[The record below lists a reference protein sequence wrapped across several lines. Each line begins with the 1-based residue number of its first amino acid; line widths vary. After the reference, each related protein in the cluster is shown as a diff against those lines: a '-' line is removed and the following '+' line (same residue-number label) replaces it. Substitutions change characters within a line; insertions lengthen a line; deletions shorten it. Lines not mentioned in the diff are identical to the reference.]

1 MNLAPILGFLI
12 AIGVFIGGLLS
23 STSNWKIYLNTH
35 AFFIVVGGTLAATF
49 VSFSF
54 GHLFKVAKVFVGK
67 VLGRNSMPHIKVIE
81 EIVELSQGLQQNEN
95 YLQEYSTSIKNSF
108 LKEAVELHNEG
119 GVHIDELESILVKRS
134 EVHFVRYE
142 EESQVFKT
150 IARFPPAF
158 GLLGAVSGM
167 IALMAGLGSPDSFK
181 QIGPAMAIAMVAT
194 LYGIALANF
203 VFVPLGESLAKWN
216 KEDHLMRNIV
226 IDGIKL
232 LNKKQHP
239 LIVEEFLKSYLLSS
253 ERKLLKSP
261 RAS

>member
-1 MNLAPILGFLI
+1 MNLAPILGFAI

-23 STSNWKIYLNTH
+23 STPNWKIYLNTH
-35 AFFIVVGGTLAATF
+35 AFFIVFGGTLAATF
-49 VSFSF
+49 VSFPF
-54 GHLFKVAKVFVGK
+54 GHLYKVARVFVGK
-67 VLGRNSMPHIKVIE
+67 ALGKNSTPHIKVIE
-81 EIVELSQGLQQNEN
+81 EIVELSQGLQDNQN
-95 YLQEYSTSIKNSF
+95 YLIENVDNIRTHF

-119 GVHIDELESILVKRS
+119 GVPLAELDLMLRKRS
-134 EVHFVRYE
+134 EVHFARYE
-142 EESQVFKT
+142 EESHVFKT
-150 IARFPPAF
+150 VARFPPAF

-203 VFVPLGESLAKWN
+203 VFVPLGESLTKWN

-232 LNKKQHP
+232 LRRRQHP
-239 LIVEEFLKSYLLSS
+239 LIVEEHLKSYLLSS
-253 ERKLLKSP
+253 ERQRLKTP
-261 RAS
+261 RAG